1 MKQLLTLFKKELL
14 MHKRNHSLIWIPIVF
29 ILLAIMDPIT
39 TYFLPVILENVG
51 GMPEGMTFDIPA
63 VPASEAF
70 GLSLSELS
78 MFGVLITILLTASSI
93 SQERQTGISEL
104 LLVKPINAS
113 QYIGS
118 KALAKIVLF
127 TGALIISLLFSWY
140 YVTILFGSLSV
151 IYMILA
157 IIFYSCW
164 FIFVI
169 SLTLTYTAV
178 IRQQYM
184 IVGVTVLTLATG
196 SIINGIFH
204 HKIPWFYNNLSSLI
218 VEMLQT
224 EAVSTDLLL
233 NISLLLAT
241 SIILLLFS
249 FKLFDQKER
258 L

>member
-1 MKQLLTLFKKELL
+1 MKLLLTLLKKELL

-63 VPASEAF
+63 VPASDAF
-70 GLSLSELS
+70 GLSLSELG

-93 SQERQTGISEL
+93 SQERQSGVSEL
-104 LLVKPINAS
+104 LLVRPINAS
-113 QYIGS
+113 HYIGS
-118 KALAKIVLF
+118 KALAKMALF

-140 YVTILFGSLSV
+140 YVTILFGSLPA
-151 IYMILA
+151 IHMILA

-169 SLTLTYTAV
+169 SLTLTYAAV

-184 IVGVTVLTLATG
+184 IVGVTVLTLAAG

-218 VEMLQT
+218 TEMLQT
-224 EAVSTDLLL
+224 ETISTNLLL
-233 NISLLLAT
+233 NVGLLIAT
-241 SIILLLFS
+241 SVALLLFS

>member
-1 MKQLLTLFKKELL
+1 MIKKELL
-14 MHKRNHSLIWIPIVF
+14 MHKRNNSLIWVPIVF

-51 GMPEGMTFDIPA
+51 GMPEGMAFEIPA

-93 SQERQTGISEL
+93 SQERQTGVSEL

-113 QYIGS
+113 HYIGS
-118 KALAKIVLF
+118 KALAKMVVF

-140 YVTILFGSLSV
+140 YVSILFGSLSV
-151 IYMILA
+151 IYMMLA

-169 SLTLTYTAV
+169 SLTLTYAAV

-184 IVGVTVLTLATG
+184 IVGATILTLAAG

-224 EAVSTDLLL
+224 EAVSTNLLL
-233 NISLLLAT
+233 NIGLLLAT
-241 SIILLLFS
+241 SIALLLLS